1 MSQHVEGPRKTFKA
15 GTALEAFR
23 RVKITDP
30 ATSPKTIGYAGA
42 GDQCIGI
49 TEAYVASG
57 ADCAIYLANAQ
68 GTRKMTATAAAI
80 TGNNVVYAAAD
91 GKVAAT
97 GTVVEGKALEST
109 PGADGDLLEVL
120 PVGNSDISTAITGTT
135 AATFQVD
142 SDLGKPRAG
151 LKSQTGG
158 TGDYVAYYQAP
169 ATLTGNRT
177 YTGPADA
184 DDTLVGVAAAQT
196 LTNKTLTTP
205 IIGSGGV
212 RGGGVAHVHRHRVS
226 TAEVNA
232 GHELL
237 PAISG
242 YKYRIHDVAL
252 IAIGGNAAT
261 ATTVDVLGTQSAS
274 GVKLLAAAVAG
285 LTRSTV
291 LRAGATNAAVLA
303 DGASFTECDANT
315 AITIGKTGSDL
326 ATATHIDVLLT
337 YETIAA

>member
-68 GTRKMTATAAAI
+68 GTRKMTATGRDHGQQRDLRGCQRQGGGD
-80 TGNNVVYAAAD
+80 GNGRRREGAGD
-91 GKVAAT
+91 GHGRRRPLGSPA
-97 GTVVEGKALEST
+97 GRQQRHL
-109 PGADGDLLEVL
+109 DGDHRHDGRHV
-120 PVGNSDISTAITGTT
+120 PGRFG
-135 AATFQVD
+135 
-142 SDLGKPRAG
+142 PRQAPRG

-205 IIGSGGV
+205 VIGSGGV
-212 RGGGVAHVHRHRVS
+212 RGGGVTHVHRHRVS

-252 IAIGGNAAT
+252 IAIGGNAARD
-261 ATTVDVLGTQSAS
+261 ACSVRNV
-274 GVKLLAAAVAG
+274 GVKLLRPTPSG
-285 LTRSTV
+285 RQ
-291 LRAGATNAAVLA
+291 RAGCNDSSCVEAGTLGRGRLQRHLRPPKRNETDNLNPWAVR
-303 DGASFTECDANT
+303 
-315 AITIGKTGSDL
+315 
-326 ATATHIDVLLT
+326 
-337 YETIAA
+337 

>member
-68 GTRKMTATAAAI
+68 GTRKMTASEAI
-80 TGNNVVYAAAD
+80 TGGNAIYAAAN

-97 GTVVEGKALEST
+97 GTVVEGKALET
-109 PGADGDLLEVL
+109 VTADGDLLEVL

-135 AATFQVD
+135 AATFQAD

-205 IIGSGGV
+205 VIGSGGV
-212 RGGGVAHVHRHRVS
+212 RGGGVTHVHRHRVS

-242 YKYRIHDVAL
+242 YKYRIHDITL

-285 LTRSTV
+285 LTRSAV
-291 LRAGATNAAVLA
+291 LRAGATNATVLA
-303 DGASFTECDANT
+303 DGASFAECDANT

>member
-68 GTRKMTATAAAI
+68 GTRKMTASEAI
-80 TGNNVVYAAAD
+80 TGGNAIYAAAN

-97 GTVVEGKALEST
+97 GTVVEGKALET
-109 PGADGDLLEVL
+109 VTADGDLLEVL

-135 AATFQVD
+135 AATFQAD

-205 IIGSGGV
+205 VIGSGGV

-285 LTRSTV
+285 LTRSAV
-291 LRAGATNAAVLA
+291 LRAGATNATVLA
-303 DGASFTECDANT
+303 DGASFAECDANT